1 MKLLERCWQQFWQ
14 QSRLNKFVIVGALA
28 AFVPFLLPTVV
39 SWFRPTIVKVGLAF
53 YTYERAYLVEGN
65 RKTYVYET
73 RNLVTECR
81 LHRIEQRL
89 GKGRARAPKPQS
101 WVVVKLHLENVS
113 DQSITNLHLGVR
125 SPVMHPTTELFT
137 SPNVEA
143 TGRLEP
149 AATDDRRVFAIS
161 ITAIAPL
168 TSVVVSLKTPID
180 EKLRQFVY
188 VDRHPVTIQV
198 PFLSSDQFGSYPPK
212 VSRMNARKILNRE
225 SVLRIGEE
233 TFANEKIA
241 ATLLEPDEPD
251 LKDEAPSYSPLPKAK
266 TCSDA
271 EAGVW

>member
-1 MKLLERCWQQFWQ
+1 MKLPERCWQQFWQ

-28 AFVPFLLPTVV
+28 AFVSFLLPTVV

-53 YTYERAYLVEGN
+53 YTYERAYLVEGD
-65 RKTYVYET
+65 RKTYFYET

-81 LHRIEQRL
+81 LHRIEQQLR
-89 GKGRARAPKPQS
+89 KGRARTPEPQS

-125 SPVMHPTTELFT
+125 SPVMHPTTELFA

-149 AATDDRRVFAIS
+149 AETDARRMFAIS
-161 ITAIAPL
+161 ITAIAPT

-198 PFLSSDQFGSYPPK
+198 PFLSSDQFSSYPPK
-212 VSRMNARKILNRE
+212 VSRMNAMKILNRE

-241 ATLLEPDEPD
+241 ATMLEPDEPD
-251 LKDEAPSYSPLPKAK
+251 LNDEKPSYSPLPKAK